1 MSLPLLV
8 AMVVAG
14 IGAIVAAIH
23 FTGGTRR
30 VRLGDAEHAAGRFRE
45 DFPEEQVS
53 DVRLTASGD
62 AAFLELA
69 GGRLGL
75 VQSFGDRFL
84 TRIVA
89 PADIIG
95 CRRIGER
102 AVSMRLADFTL
113 TGGIYTFA
121 DPRDADAVAAWLG
134 ADLPIQDAVEAV

>member
-23 FTGGTRR
+23 LTGGTRR

-45 DFPEEQVS
+45 DFPEEQVGE
-53 DVRLTASGD
+53 VRLTAPGD
-62 AAFLELA
+62 AAFLDLA

-84 TRIVA
+84 TRIVT

-95 CRRIGER
+95 CRRIGEG

-121 DPRDADAVAAWLG
+121 DPRDADAVAARLG
-134 ADLPIQDAVEAV
+134 AGLRVHNAVEAV